1 MNTFTFPGAPYSIT
15 HRDELNWTID
25 EAVVNQKGDNIG
37 KERTVVL
44 GYYPTLDRAL
54 MALARRVVDAETIAD
69 INSYIDRIAAI
80 ARELREATQ

>member
-1 MNTFTFPGAPYSIT
+1 MNTFTFPGTPYSIT
-15 HRDELNWTID
+15 HRDQLNWTID

-54 MALARRVVDAETIAD
+54 MAIARRVADAETIAD
-69 INSYIDRIAAI
+69 INSYIDRLSAI
-80 ARELREATQ
+80 ARSLQEHTT